1 MLSSSL
7 LRWGTPYLAWHADV
21 IMVVADAL
29 APNGHHGISYHRN
42 DSAMTLVSNGQ
53 PNRVTDI
60 NKQCSREVGIPLYFC
75 YWLVR
80 FLTPMMLSG
89 GVKSHRTHVPRNEL
103 TRDYLKFARDIKFRR
118 IKTKPWIYPC
128 AGQYGDQDSKVAQRA
143 PNLGIMS

>member
-7 LRWGTPYLAWHADV
+7 LRWGTPYLAWHTDV

-42 DSAMTLVSNGQ
+42 DSAMTLASNGQ

-80 FLTPMMLSG
+80 FLTPMMLNG

-103 TRDYLKFARDIKFRR
+103 TGTTLNSPGTLSLGVSRPSHESIPVQDNMA
-118 IKTKPWIYPC
+118 IKTAKSLSVLRTWE
-128 AGQYGDQDSKVAQRA
+128 
-143 PNLGIMS
+143 